1 MVNERT
7 IAAYLHADHERLRR
21 LLHRATAATELDL
34 AAFADFRRGLLR
46 HIGIEEKLLLPA
58 ARGARGGSPLE
69 RARDLRI
76 DHAAI
81 TSLLVGTPDRALC
94 REIEALLFVHDAKE
108 EGCGGVYDECERL
121 LSDDEIAVLAQRAA
135 AFPAVKVTPYYD
147 GPKVH
152 RTAESALA
160 SARRLRA
167 SATTG
172 ATGGATS

>member
-1 MVNERT
+1 MNERT

-76 DHAAI
+76 DHAA
-81 TSLLVGTPDRALC
+81 TLT
-94 REIEALLFVHDAKE
+94 
-108 EGCGGVYDECERL
+108 
-121 LSDDEIAVLAQRAA
+121 AVCA
-135 AFPAVKVTPYYD
+135 AFPGAKVTSFEKLAKAEA
-147 GPKVH
+147 PKP
-152 RTAESALA
+152 T
-160 SARRLRA
+160 
-167 SATTG
+167 
-172 ATGGATS
+172 